1 MTRLEFQISNED
13 GQFLIDLARN
23 TIIKYITT
31 KQVITPPPNSP
42 CHLRQPRG
50 VFVTLTTQQ
59 AGEKMLRGCIG
70 YPEPQLPLV
79 EATISAAISAATHD
93 PRFPPI
99 SISELDD
106 ILIEVSIL
114 TLPSLI
120 NVEKTTDYPQQIKIG
135 RDGLIIER
143 GIYKGLLLPQV
154 PIEWNWNAEE
164 FLGHCC
170 EKAGLLSDAWLL
182 PETKISK
189 FSCILIQENLVQQA
203 ITLIDMRK

>member
-23 TIIKYITT
+23 TIIEYIGTQ
-31 KQVITPPPNSP
+31 KVITIPSHSP
-42 CHLRQPRG
+42 GHLLQPRG

-59 AGEKMLRGCIG
+59 AGDKMLRGCIG

-79 EATISAAISAATHD
+79 EATISAAISAATRD

-99 SISELDD
+99 SLTELDD
-106 ILIEVSIL
+106 ILIEISIL

-120 NVEKTTDYPQQIKIG
+120 NVKKATEYPKHIKIG
-135 RDGLIIER
+135 RDGLIVER
-143 GIYKGLLLPQV
+143 GMYKGLLLPQV
-154 PIEWNWNAEE
+154 PIDWNWNAEE
-164 FLGHCC
+164 FLAHCC

-182 PETKISK
+182 PGIKISK
-189 FSCILIQENLVQQA
+189 FSCILIQENFGRKAV
-203 ITLIDMRK
+203 TLIDMRE

>member
-13 GQFLIDLARN
+13 SQFLIDLTRN

-31 KQVITPPPNSP
+31 HQVITPPPNSP
-42 CHLRQPRG
+42 WHLRQPRG

-79 EATISAAISAATHD
+79 EATISAAISAATRD

-99 SISELDD
+99 SISELND

-120 NVEKTTDYPQQIKIG
+120 NVKKTTDYPQQITIG

-143 GIYKGLLLPQV
+143 GMYKGLLLPQV

-182 PETKISK
+182 PGTKISK
-189 FSCILIQENLVQQA
+189 FSCILIQENSVQQA
-203 ITLIDMRK
+203 VTLIDMRK

>member
-1 MTRLEFQISNED
+1 MTRLEFQISNEE
-13 GQFLIDLARN
+13 GQFLIDLTRN

-31 KQVITPPPNSP
+31 QQVIIPPPNSP
-42 CHLRQPRG
+42 WHLRQPRG

-79 EATISAAISAATHD
+79 EATISAAISAATRD

-99 SISELDD
+99 SISELND

-120 NVEKTTDYPQQIKIG
+120 NVEKTTDYPLQITIG

-143 GIYKGLLLPQV
+143 GMYKGLLLPQV

-182 PETKISK
+182 PGTKISK
-189 FSCILIQENLVQQA
+189 FSCILIQENSVQQA
-203 ITLIDMRK
+203 VTLIDMRK

>member
-31 KQVITPPPNSP
+31 QQVITPPPNSP
-42 CHLRQPRG
+42 WHLRQPRG

-143 GIYKGLLLPQV
+143 GMYKGLLLPQV

-182 PETKISK
+182 PGTKISK
-189 FSCILIQENLVQQA
+189 FSCILIQENSVQQA
-203 ITLIDMRK
+203 VTLIDMRK